1 MKLSRRALLA
11 GAAALPAT
19 TAKAQSWP
27 GKPIRMIVPFAPGAT
42 GDILGRLFAEEL
54 TKALGQTVVVDNK
67 TGAGGTIAMAE
78 TAHSPGDGYTMAVV
92 SQGTLVYDVG
102 LYKTPGYNPLKD
114 LVPIIVNTAVS
125 NVLVVNPANPA
136 KTLDDVLVQAR
147 KKPGEYTYSSGGVG
161 TSHHMSSVLLEMR
174 TGVKLQHVP
183 YRATPAGINAVAN
196 GEVQM
201 GFFNTPTVLG
211 QIKGGRLKAIA
222 VTSAQRSDLLPG
234 VPTMIESGIKDY
246 VVDTWLGF
254 AVPAGTAAA
263 VIGRL
268 NAEINRISELPEMK
282 RKMLEQGIEPMP
294 QRTPEAARKLVED
307 DTALWLPI
315 IKASGASAE

>member
-1 MKLSRRALLA
+1 MKLARRTLLA
-11 GAAALPAT
+11 ATMALPAAAVRAET
-19 TAKAQSWP
+19 WP
-27 GKPIRMIVPFAPGAT
+27 SHPIRLIVPFAPGAT
-42 GDILGRLFAEEL
+42 VDILGHLFAEEL
-54 TKALGQTVVVDNK
+54 TKALGQTVVIDNK

-78 TAHSPGDGYTMAVV
+78 TAHSAGDGYTVAVV
-92 SQGTLVYDVG
+92 SQGTLVYDIG
-102 LYKTPGYNPLKD
+102 LYKTPGYAPLKD
-114 LVPIIVNTAVS
+114 LVPIIVNTAIS
-125 NVLVVNPANPA
+125 NVLIVNPKNPA
-136 KTLDDVLVQAR
+136 KTLTDVLVQAR
-147 KKPGEYTYSSGGVG
+147 QMPGEYTYSSGGVG

-174 TGVKLQHVP
+174 SGVKLRHVP
-183 YRATPAGINAVAN
+183 YRATPAGINAVAT

-222 VTSAQRSDLLPG
+222 VTSAQRSELLPD

-254 AVPAGTAAA
+254 AVPAGTPAA
-263 VIGRL
+263 VIARL
-268 NAEINRISELPEMK
+268 NAEIARISELPEMK

>member
-1 MKLSRRALLA
+1 MKLSRRTLLA
-11 GAAALPAT
+11 GAVALPAT
-19 TAKAQSWP
+19 APAQSWP
-27 GKPIRMIVPFAPGAT
+27 SRPVRMIVPFAPGAT

-78 TAHSPGDGYTMAVV
+78 TAHAAGDGYIMAVV
-92 SQGTLVYDVG
+92 SQGTLVYDIG
-102 LYKTPGYNPLKD
+102 LYKTPGYDPLKD
-114 LVPIIVNTAVS
+114 LVPIIVNSAVS
-125 NVLVVNPANPA
+125 NVLIVNPGNPA
-136 KTLDDVLVQAR
+136 KTVTDLLVQAR
-147 KKPGEYTYSSGGVG
+147 QKPGEYTYSSGGVG
-161 TSHHMSSVLLEMR
+161 TSHHMSGVLLEMR

-183 YRATPAGINAVAN
+183 YRATPAGINAVAT

-211 QIKGGRLKAIA
+211 QIRGGRLKAIA
-222 VTSAQRSDLLPG
+222 VTSAQRSALLPD
-234 VPTMIESGIKDY
+234 VPTMIEAGIKDF
-246 VVDTWLGF
+246 VVDTWIGF
-254 AVPAGTAAA
+254 AVPAGTPAA

-268 NAEINRISELPEMK
+268 NAEIGRIDQTPEM
-282 RKMLEQGIEPMP
+282 RKKLLEQGIEPMP

>member
-1 MKLSRRALLA
+1 MLLA
-11 GAAALPAT
+11 GVIVLPAAARAET
-19 TAKAQSWP
+19 WP
-27 GKPIRMIVPFAPGAT
+27 GRTIRLIVPFAPGAT
-42 GDILGRLFAEEL
+42 GDILGRLFAEQL

-78 TAHSPGDGYTMAVV
+78 TAHSPSDGYTVAVV
-92 SQGTLVYDVG
+92 SQGTLVYDIG
-102 LYKTPGYNPLKD
+102 LYKTPGYDPLKD
-114 LVPIIVNTAVS
+114 LVPLIVNTAVS
-125 NVLVVNPANPA
+125 NVLIVHPTNPAR
-136 KTLDDVLVQAR
+136 TLTDVLVQAR
-147 KKPGEYTYSSGGVG
+147 HKPGEFTYSSGGVG
-161 TSHHMSSVLLEMR
+161 TSHHMSGVLLEMR

-183 YRATPAGINAVAN
+183 YRATPAGINAVAT
-196 GEVQM
+196 GEVMM

-211 QIKGGRLKAIA
+211 LIKGGRLKAIA
-222 VTSAQRSDLLPG
+222 VTSAQRSELLPD

-254 AVPAGTAAA
+254 AVPAGTSPA
-263 VIGRL
+263 VIARL
-268 NAEINRISELPEMK
+268 SAEIDRISELPEMK
-282 RKMLEQGIEPMP
+282 KKMLEQGIEPMP